1 MQTQDK
7 WYYRISGYPT
17 LLYRQE
23 VLAEIPIKN
32 LKERGDLEMALIEG
46 LLTKEQI
53 KDLESKGLSIT
64 QITWEE
70 YTELLRQLM
79 QLKDQKQH
87 VLIRG
92 RFLGESKG
100 FRLD

>member
-17 LLYRQE
+17 LLYLQE

-46 LLTKEQI
+46 L
-53 KDLESKGLSIT
+53 
-64 QITWEE
+64 
-70 YTELLRQLM
+70 
-79 QLKDQKQH
+79 
-87 VLIRG
+87 
-92 RFLGESKG
+92 
-100 FRLD
+100 